1 MLNQEANSSMGKLP
15 DLGAR
20 TAVAKSMEEA
30 ISRHYNRLK
39 EMEN

>member
-1 MLNQEANSSMGKLP
+1 MGKLP
-15 DLGAR
+15 EIASKNN
-20 TAVAKSMEEA
+20 AVAKSMEEA